1 MTFLGL
7 GSLSNDPRIN
17 HVERKIV
24 KALITGGLGQ
34 IGSHVAE
41 ILLSR
46 GDEVLV
52 IDNLATGK
60 REHLEEQ
67 KSLTVVEGTISDS
80 ELVEQLFEGFRPEV
94 VLHAAASYKDPDD
107 WESDTLTN
115 CVGGAN
121 IVKAASRH
129 NVNRFVYLQTSLCY
143 GLHPQEN
150 PITLAHPRNPEGS
163 SYAISKTASELYLEL
178 SDLDFVTFRLAN
190 VVGPRNLAGPLPIF
204 YNRLKAGKTCFVS
217 PSRRDFVFVKDL
229 AHHILMALDGVGSG
243 AYHFSSGTEITILE
257 LYEAMVEAL
266 GFEDFPEPDHTTLG
280 DDDVESILL
289 DPSRTTEDF
298 GSFHFT
304 PLSEVVSEAV
314 AYYDAHGTGGEITHL
329 KIAQAG

>member
-1 MTFLGL
+1 MMFLAL

-41 ILLSR
+41 LLLSR

-60 REHLEEQ
+60 REHLDEHQ
-67 KSLTVVEGTISDS
+67 NLTLVEGTISDS
-80 ELVEQLFEGFRPEV
+80 VLVENLFESFRPEV

-107 WESDTLTN
+107 WESDALTN

-121 IVKAASRH
+121 IVNAASRH
-129 NVNRFVYLQTSLCY
+129 KVDRFVYLQTSLCY
-143 GLHPQEN
+143 GLRPQEN
-150 PITLAHPRNPEGS
+150 PITLTHPRNPEGS
-163 SYAISKTASELYLEL
+163 SYAISKTANELYLEL
-178 SDLDFVTFRLAN
+178 SNLDFVTFRLAN

-204 YNRLKAGKTCFVS
+204 YNRLKSGKKCFVS

-229 AHHILMALDGVGSG
+229 AHHILMAFDGVGSG
-243 AYHFSSGTEITILE
+243 AYHFSTGRDIAILE

-266 GFEDFPEPDHTTLG
+266 GFEDFPEPDHIALG
-280 DDDVESILL
+280 DDDVASILL
-289 DPSRTTEDF
+289 DPSRTIEDF
-298 GSFHFT
+298 GDYHFT
-304 PLSEVVSEAV
+304 PLSQVVAEAV
-314 AYYDAHGTGGEITHL
+314 AYYDVHGTGGEITHL
-329 KIAQAG
+329 KIGKEV